1 LNPAVPD
8 SLKRVITKALAF
20 DPAQRYD
27 DAAKFSN
34 AIIEAFPVRPVETPF
49 SEPSVSD
56 SPALK
61 AEVGEGAPE
70 GATWRSDLLRDIERD
85 LATFIGPVA
94 AIALKRA
101 LRQTNDIMSLY
112 DLLARQISNPRDQA
126 EFQAR
131 GRRRV
136 TSDPSRRPRSTPPSA
151 PGIEGEPKPDQRTT
165 SPGLANI
172 AAVESNLAR
181 YIGPIAKILIKRE
194 LEKHET
200 LDKFYRAL
208 AAHILDERDRETFLR
223 VQQGN

>member
-1 LNPAVPD
+1 
-8 SLKRVITKALAF
+8 
-20 DPAQRYD
+20 
-27 DAAKFSN
+27 
-34 AIIEAFPVRPVETPF
+34 
-49 SEPSVSD
+49 
-56 SPALK
+56 
-61 AEVGEGAPE
+61 
-70 GATWRSDLLRDIERD
+70 LRDIERD

-101 LRQTNDIMSLY
+101 IRQTNDIMSLY

-136 TSDPSRRPRSTPPSA
+136 TSDPGKRPRSTPPSA

-165 SPGLANI
+165 SPGLANM